1 MSVELVEP
9 APALNLDPR
18 GVESASLR
26 ARLLGR
32 LRGERSLRRMRRR
45 GLRAEPPVRVGLRVF
60 IDAEYAWAIEI
71 GAFTILANDVRI
83 IAHDAAVKRITGY
96 TEVRPVKIGQRCYL
110 GAGSLVLPG
119 AEIGDDAIIG
129 AADRHRRR
137 AARASPG
144 RLRALPA
151 LRPLAGRAQSGGDRR
166 GAAGARR
173 DRPRLPLL
181 AAQPLALSC
190 IESSFSRF
198 QGNEES
204 RRAG

>member
-1 MSVELVEP
+1 MSVELVEA

-18 GVESASLR
+18 GVESSSLR

-32 LRGERSLRRMRRR
+32 LRGERSLKRMRRR

-71 GAFTILANDVRI
+71 GAFTIIANDVRI

-96 TEVRPVKIGQRCYL
+96 TEVRPVRIGQRCYI

-129 AADRHRRR
+129 AGALVRGEIPAGTVAVGTPARPIGTVAEMRERHRVELERYPR
-137 AARASPG
+137 FDRWPG
-144 RLRALPA
+144 ELGPEEIAEVQRV
-151 LRPLAGRAQSGGDRR
+151 LAETGRAY
-166 GAAGARR
+166 
-173 DRPRLPLL
+173 LY
-181 AAQPLALSC
+181 
-190 IESSFSRF
+190 
-198 QGNEES
+198 
-204 RRAG
+204 